1 MNHDKLLDIIK
12 DGNITIP
19 LYIYKLFPKLN
30 IDYETF
36 IFLMYLYSKGNK
48 KLFDIKVISED
59 LALDNKK
66 IMNYIS
72 SLESNKLIEIK
83 VIKNE
88 KNIMEEFI
96 YLDPFYNKISMFI
109 VNDEMDYNNSN
120 ENDDIFEILEK
131 ELGIQLSFVEVE
143 VVKSWKYDKEV
154 IEEAIK
160 EAVNNNVASIKYI
173 DKVLYSWSKKG
184 IKTKEDVEKN
194 RNNYKQKEEKVDV
207 FEYNWLDDE
216 Q

>member
-72 SLESNKLIEIK
+72 LLESNKLIEIK

-160 EAVNNNVASIKYI
+160 EAVKNNVASIKYI

-207 FEYNWLDDE
+207 FEYNWLDEDE
-216 Q
+216 

>member
-1 MNHDKLLDIIK
+1 MALVIER
-12 DGNITIP
+12 
-19 LYIYKLFPKLN
+19 YIYKLFPKLN

-160 EAVNNNVASIKYI
+160 EAVKNNVASIKYI

-207 FEYNWLDDE
+207 FEYNWLDEDE
-216 Q
+216 

>member
-160 EAVNNNVASIKYI
+160 EAVKNNVASIKYI

-207 FEYNWLDDE
+207 FEYNWLDEDE
-216 Q
+216 

>member
-160 EAVNNNVASIKYI
+160 EAVKNNVASIKYI

-194 RNNYKQKEEKVDV
+194 RKNYKQKEEKVDV
-207 FEYNWLDDE
+207 FEYNWLDEDE
-216 Q
+216 

>member
-72 SLESNKLIEIK
+72 SLESNKLIYQYGSEYLKESKESEKKYRIHSSFMNKHNLKPLSRALMVDWMIEIFYAFNSEASTFFLA
-83 VIKNE
+83 VDILDRYLQYTE
-88 KNIMEEFI
+88 KNIE
-96 YLDPFYNKISMFI
+96 DK
-109 VNDEMDYNNSN
+109 
-120 ENDDIFEILEK
+120 DIHLI
-131 ELGIQLSFVEVE
+131 G
-143 VVKSWKYDKEV
+143 
-154 IEEAIK
+154 
-160 EAVNNNVASIKYI
+160 
-173 DKVLYSWSKKG
+173 
-184 IKTKEDVEKN
+184 
-194 RNNYKQKEEKVDV
+194 
-207 FEYNWLDDE
+207 
-216 Q
+216 

>member
-160 EAVNNNVASIKYI
+160 EAVKNNVASIKYI

-194 RNNYKQKEEKVDV
+194 RSNYKPKEEKVDV
-207 FEYNWLDDE
+207 FEYNWLDEDE
-216 Q
+216 